1 MKNEYDFSKG
11 ERGRFYRDDVTL
23 HLPIYLDVD
32 NRAFVEEIAARKNL
46 DVSVVVNELIRTD
59 RKIVNTAQ

>member
-1 MKNEYDFSKG
+1 MKKEYDFSKG
-11 ERGRFYRDDVTL
+11 KRGRFYKEDATL
-23 HLPIYLDVD
+23 YLPIYLDID

-59 RKIVNTAQ
+59 RKIISTAQ